1 MAVQQHVNPVT
12 IARCFMETVQRE
24 FSTFSNTDQVS
35 DAEQEIANLL
45 FEEFGKLTLEYE
57 FVEEFENDLGT
68 SIILIEQ
75 IF

>member
-1 MAVQQHVNPVT
+1 
-12 IARCFMETVQRE
+12 METVQRE